1 MKKLLFLLF
10 MFFSIVG
17 FTQKKV
23 SKKVETK
30 TKEIHIY
37 TAGLDDIILEN
48 SNQSF
53 VEVYLEAESYD
64 NQIIKIEETNTETNV
79 KFHFEGTETRE
90 VIFRKYIT
98 KRLQRA
104 SVIVKIPKGKKVII
118 FGENID
124 VETKNLKNELDI
136 YIDNGVIKLNKILFN
151 TILKLYSGNVYA
163 STKNINLNI
172 KSNTGKIKVDST
184 LYSNKYIKKSEKTQ
198 NLFSVTSIK
207 GNVFLKTY

>member
-1 MKKLLFLLF
+1 L
-10 MFFSIVG
+10 G

-23 SKKVETK
+23 SKKFETK

-37 TAGLDDIILEN
+37 TAGLDDILLEN
-48 SNQSF
+48 SNKSF
-53 VEVYLEAESYD
+53 IEVYLEAESYD
-64 NQIIKIEETNTETNV
+64 NQIIKIEETKTETNV

-124 VETKNLKNELDI
+124 VESKNLKNELDI
-136 YIDNGVIKLNKILFN
+136 YIENGIVKLNKILFN

-163 STKNINLNI
+163 SANNVNLDI
-172 KSNTGKIKVDST
+172 KSNHGKIKVD
-184 LYSNKYIKKSEKTQ
+184 NKIYSEKYEKRISANQ
-198 NLFSVTSIK
+198 NLFSINSIRA
-207 GNVFLKTY
+207 NVFINSD